1 MKLVSIAAASLLV
14 VGAFGEPITGSGPSQ
29 GSEPGRRLNIFDDIG
44 HGIDSLVHGATHGV
58 EKTACDVIKAMDI
71 ELPGIDEKV
80 PPTNMMGGLVKFK
93 DGEASTGSLKLSDCT
108 VEDGKAVLGFTA
120 TAKLSGGDVSVIGKH
135 FDLPEA
141 TLPYSVQLTAD
152 ICTKFSIP
160 TGIKNMGVK
169 SIEIGDAKV
178 GNHELPQEVIEFA
191 NGSLNKYGTTA
202 VNELATHTVMKKN
215 TFGMC

>member
-1 MKLVSIAAASLLV
+1 MANRLLDRV
-14 VGAFGEPITGSGPSQ
+14 LLKG
-29 GSEPGRRLNIFDDIG
+29 LNLGVDSTCDDIG

-108 VEDGKAVLGFTA
+108 VEDGKAVLGFAA
-120 TAKLSGGDVSVIGKH
+120 TAKLSGGDVSVIGKN

-202 VNELATHTVMKKN
+202 VMGLHTVKRILWHVLNENSLHITQRTKVLKIQA
-215 TFGMC
+215 